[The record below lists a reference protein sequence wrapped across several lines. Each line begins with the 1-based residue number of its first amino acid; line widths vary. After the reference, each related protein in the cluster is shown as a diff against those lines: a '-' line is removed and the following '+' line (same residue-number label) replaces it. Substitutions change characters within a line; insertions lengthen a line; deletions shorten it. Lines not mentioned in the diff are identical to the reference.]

1 MNRGQT
7 FGEPGANFVVELVVE
22 LQRQKRNMALPTV
35 RMPKEQRT
43 SENSVTAKFA
53 FWGFSEVQHRVRL
66 GSTHA
71 SLVAFGY
78 HAREARSDL
87 THECCG
93 EERYTH
99 G

>member
-1 MNRGQT
+1 MWTPLEKSASDFRMQ
-7 FGEPGANFVVELVVE
+7 AYI
-22 LQRQKRNMALPTV
+22 AYLPDSIF
-35 RMPKEQRT
+35 
-43 SENSVTAKFA
+43 SEVNYLYWA
-53 FWGFSEVQHRVRL
+53 FSEVQHRVRL

-87 THECCG
+87 THECFG

-99 G
+99 D